1 MKIFFAPLVLPTQS
15 ADPRC
20 WFAYPCKRGD
30 GFPKSMKLVASPT
43 TAGIYNHWE
52 FLKALLIVSDKWDVA
67 ICSYK
72 QSSVQSFVIT
82 GIAEWVE
89 RPLRQAQP
97 AATEESA
104 AAASS
109 SKEPEIDVSFF
120 DAPCMKQQV
129 NSFFGGQDFAMKG
142 AGFAAADDDD
152 ADLGHYMFE
161 EEDEEFVHADVAS
174 EDDLQLSQA
183 VVSEEPLGPVEKVAA
198 EDAKS
203 EAGMSQASASGLKTA
218 ATDFDALKK
227 CLGDR
232 QLSATV
238 VPCCLCTYTAIA
250 VHVILQSNIKGPD
263 VFLANAFCYPR

>member
-1 MKIFFAPLVLPTQS
+1 
-15 ADPRC
+15 
-20 WFAYPCKRGD
+20 
-30 GFPKSMKLVASPT
+30 MKLGASPT
-43 TAGIYNHWE
+43 SAGIYNHWE
-52 FLKALLIVSDKWDVA
+52 FLKALLTVSDKWDVA
-67 ICSYK
+67 ICSFK
-72 QSSVQSFVIT
+72 QSSVQNFVIT
-82 GIAEWVE
+82 GIAERVE

-97 AATEESA
+97 AATEGSA

-120 DAPCMKQQV
+120 DAPCMKQHV
-129 NSFFGGQDFAMKG
+129 NSSFGGQDFAMKG
-142 AGFAAADDDD
+142 AGSAAANDDDDD

-161 EEDEEFVHADVAS
+161 EEDKEFVHADVAS

-203 EAGMSQASASGLKTA
+203 EAGMSHASASGFKTA
-218 ATDFDALKK
+218 ATDFDTLKK

-238 VPCCLCTYTAIA
+238 VPCCF
-250 VHVILQSNIKGPD
+250 VHARSHSCACHLTLSCVQKVKHQRARHLPSQ
-263 VFLANAFCYPR
+263 YPS

>member
-1 MKIFFAPLVLPTQS
+1 MDLTSQ
-15 ADPRC
+15 
-20 WFAYPCKRGD
+20 
-30 GFPKSMKLVASPT
+30 KLEQQ
-43 TAGIYNHWE
+43 N
-52 FLKALLIVSDKWDVA
+52 
-67 ICSYK
+67 
-72 QSSVQSFVIT
+72 
-82 GIAEWVE
+82 
-89 RPLRQAQP
+89 
-97 AATEESA
+97 
-104 AAASS
+104 
-109 SKEPEIDVSFF
+109 VSFF
-120 DAPCMKQQV
+120 NAPCMKQHV

-161 EEDEEFVHADVAS
+161 EEDEEVVHADVAS

-203 EAGMSQASASGLKTA
+203 EAGMSQASASGVKTA

-263 VFLANAFCYPR
+263 VFLANGFLLPQVDLTVCFFLVWPCLQILPQVAAEGRIPHVLQQAV

>member
-1 MKIFFAPLVLPTQS
+1 MDLTSQ
-15 ADPRC
+15 
-20 WFAYPCKRGD
+20 
-30 GFPKSMKLVASPT
+30 KL
-43 TAGIYNHWE
+43 E
-52 FLKALLIVSDKWDVA
+52 
-67 ICSYK
+67 K
-72 QSSVQSFVIT
+72 QN
-82 GIAEWVE
+82 
-89 RPLRQAQP
+89 
-97 AATEESA
+97 
-104 AAASS
+104 
-109 SKEPEIDVSFF
+109 VSFF
-120 DAPCMKQQV
+120 DAPCMKQRV

-152 ADLGHYMFE
+152 DAVLGHYMFE